1 MALVQIE
8 ESLLLEM
15 LNRANYLASVMQ
27 ALYERVR
34 NRETSDWL
42 TLEDLCGLLNISAT
56 KARTLKAIGKIG
68 FVKCGKKSL
77 YHAGDAWEL
86 LERVYHRKNNE

>member
-8 ESLLLEM
+8 ESLLLEI
-15 LNRANYLASVMQ
+15 LNRANYLMSVMQ
-27 ALYERVR
+27 SLYERVR
-34 NRETSDWL
+34 NREANDWL

-56 KARTLKAIGKIG
+56 KARALKAIGKIG
-68 FVKCGKKSL
+68 FVQCGKKCL

>member
-8 ESLLLEM
+8 ESLLLEI
-15 LNRANYLASVMQ
+15 LNRANYLTSVMQ
-27 ALYERVR
+27 SLYERVR
-34 NRETSDWL
+34 NREASDWL

-68 FVKCGKKSL
+68 FVKCRKKCL

-86 LERVYHRKNNE
+86 LERVDRRKNNE

>member
-8 ESLLLEM
+8 ESLLLEI
-15 LNRANYLASVMQ
+15 LNRANYLTSVMQ
-27 ALYERVR
+27 SLYERVR
-34 NRETSDWL
+34 NREASDWL

-68 FVKCGKKSL
+68 FNVRKEMPLPCRRCM
-77 YHAGDAWEL
+77 GDA
-86 LERVYHRKNNE
+86 

>member
-8 ESLLLEM
+8 ESLLMEI
-15 LNRANYLASVMQ
+15 LNRTNYLTSVMQ
-27 ALYERVR
+27 SLYERVR
-34 NRETSDWL
+34 NREASDWL

-68 FVKCGKKSL
+68 FVKCGKKCL

-86 LERVYHRKNNE
+86 LERVDHLKNNE